1 MPGSIRTFAPV
12 AMIRLS
18 VVYDGLVAVLVA
30 PRRVVLPSL
39 VPVIVPQP
47 SSSVIL
53 FFFIR

>member
-12 AMIRLS
+12 ATIRLS
-18 VVYDGLVAVLVA
+18 KVYDVLV
-30 PRRVVLPSL
+30 PPLSTSTSVGDL
-39 VPVIVPQP
+39 IVPQP